1 MARDKTIVEHRKEVL
16 LHLQYIKENI
26 DDANIKLDRMNGRI
40 RENEKSISF
49 IKGFG
54 SMVTVIF
61 GIMMYLIKG
70 E

>member
-1 MARDKTIVEHRKEVL
+1 MARDKTIVEHREEVL
-16 LHLQYIKENI
+16 LHLKYIKENV
-26 DDANIKLDRMNGRI
+26 DNANIKLDKLNGRVI
-40 RENEKSISF
+40 ENEKNISF

-54 SMVTVIF
+54 SMVTAIF